1 MSHPSI
7 KLEEAKRAIAFPGF
21 HSDSLLEIA
30 LTDPCTLNE
39 MTLPRAEQDRIK
51 RKYRTL
57 AFMGDALIDAIL
69 ADYLYSTGRE
79 FEREELDKYRQVI
92 ADRPSLANFAI
103 KLGLPD
109 FSSSWNRKNRKPP
122 EAEPGTWGEMFE
134 AVVGVLFLD
143 ADRNFDQV
151 AQWLCDRFLRD
162 AVAAHECKD
171 DDADDELDDDDDS
184 TLVTSEDYA
193 EMLGLSQ
200 SDGISFT

>member
-1 MSHPSI
+1 MSYLSI
-7 KLEEAKRAIAFPGF
+7 NLEAAKRAIAFPGF
-21 HSDSLLEIA
+21 HSDDMLEIA

-39 MTLPRAEQDRIK
+39 MALPRAEQDRIK

-57 AFMGDALIDAIL
+57 AFMGDALIDTIL

-79 FEREELDKYRQVI
+79 FERKELDDYRQAI
-92 ADRPSLANFAI
+92 ADRPSLTDFAI
-103 KLGLPD
+103 ELGLPD

-122 EAEPGTWGEMFE
+122 EEEFGTWGEMFE

-143 ADRNFDQV
+143 ADRDFDKV

-162 AVAAHECKD
+162 AIAAHENEEDYEFD
-171 DDADDELDDDDDS
+171 DDEDP

-193 EMLGLSQ
+193 EMVG
-200 SDGISFT
+200 

>member
-1 MSHPSI
+1 MPTI
-7 KLEEAKRAIAFPGF
+7 PTKLKEAKQAIAFPNF
-21 HSDSLLEIA
+21 HSDDLLEIA

-39 MTLPRAEQDRIK
+39 MALPRAEQDRIK

-79 FEREELDKYRQVI
+79 LEREELDDYRQAI
-92 ADRPSLANFAI
+92 ADRPSLTDFAI
-103 KLGLPD
+103 ELGLPD

-122 EAEPGTWGEMFE
+122 EEEPGTWGEMFE

-143 ADRNFDQV
+143 ADRNFDKV

-162 AVAAHECKD
+162 AIAIYE
-171 DDADDELDDDDDS
+171 DDDDDYELDGDDDPA
-184 TLVTSEDYA
+184 LVTSADYA
-193 EMLGLSQ
+193 EMMGLSR
-200 SDGISFT
+200 SDGVSFL

>member
-1 MSHPSI
+1 MSHPSL
-7 KLEEAKRAIAFPGF
+7 KLEEAKHAIAFPNF
-21 HSDSLLEIA
+21 HSDSLLEVA

-39 MTLPRAEQDRIK
+39 MVLSRAEQDQIK

-57 AFMGDALIDAIL
+57 AFIGDALIDAIL

-79 FEREELDKYRQVI
+79 FEREELDNYRQVI

-143 ADRNFDQV
+143 ADRDFDKV
-151 AQWLCDRFLRD
+151 AQWLCDRFLRA
-162 AVAAHECKD
+162 AVAAYEGED
-171 DDADDELDDDDDS
+171 DDYELDNDDDS
-184 TLVTSEDYA
+184 TSVTSEDYA
-193 EMLGLSQ
+193 EMLGLSR
-200 SDGISFT
+200 SDGVSFT

>member
-1 MSHPSI
+1 MPKPFV
-7 KLEEAKRAIAFPGF
+7 KLQKAKDAISFPDF
-21 HSDSLLEIA
+21 HSDDLLEIA

-39 MTLPRAEQDRIK
+39 MGLPRAEQEQIK

-57 AFMGDALIDAIL
+57 AFIGDALIDAIL
-69 ADYLYSTGRE
+69 ADYLYNTGRE
-79 FEREELDKYRQVI
+79 FEKEELDNYRQGI
-92 ADRPSLANFAI
+92 ADRPSLSNFAL

-109 FSSSWNRKNRKPP
+109 VSSSWNRKNRKPP

-151 AQWLCDRFLRD
+151 AQWLCDRFLRA
-162 AVAAHECKD
+162 AVVAHESHD
-171 DDADDELDDDDDS
+171 DDDELDADDDS

-193 EMLGLSQ
+193 EMLGLSR
-200 SDGISFT
+200 SDGVSFT